1 MQSRQAVD
9 ERAIVAFEVPGL
21 PVAKGR
27 ARVTTIGGHARAYT
41 PPKTARYERLVR
53 DYAMSAMAG
62 LEPFD
67 GPVAVDIQVFVP
79 VPVSW
84 SHKKRASAL
93 AGITWPVARPDLDNY
108 LKCVCD
114 GLNGIVLT
122 DDARIVAI
130 QTSKQFAVCPRVE
143 VRVTPK

>member
-1 MQSRQAVD
+1 M
-9 ERAIVAFEVPGL
+9 
-21 PVAKGR
+21 AKGR
-27 ARVTTIGGHARAYT
+27 ARVTNVGGHARAYT
-41 PPKTARYERLVR
+41 PAKTARYERLVR
-53 DYAMSAMAG
+53 ECALGAMAG
-62 LEPFD
+62 LEPID

-93 AGITWPVARPDLDNY
+93 AGITWPISRPDLDNFIKGV
-108 LKCVCD
+108 LD
-114 GLNGIVLT
+114 GMNKVVLT